1 MFCKNLINHCKKLLH
16 LLLKTRRVKELSK
29 ESTPWKESPTRFS
42 RMFLHCTLQW
52 LHQNILIC
60 TPIILQIKV
69 KNIYKMN
76 FSVTIFLK
84 KLYQLHYSN
93 SIKLSKY
100 HTNSNAVAIRW
111 QYWYALLKLY
121 LNIYSARVLSPTF
134 NIISWN

>member
-100 HTNSNAVAIRW
+100 HTNSNAVATDGNTGTLFLNCTWISSLHVSS
-111 QYWYALLKLY
+111 LL
-121 LNIYSARVLSPTF
+121 LS
-134 NIISWN
+134 I